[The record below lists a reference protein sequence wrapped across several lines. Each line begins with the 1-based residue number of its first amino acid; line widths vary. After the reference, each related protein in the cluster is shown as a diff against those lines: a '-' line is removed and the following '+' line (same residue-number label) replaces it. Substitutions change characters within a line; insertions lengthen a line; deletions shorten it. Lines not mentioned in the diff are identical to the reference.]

1 MTPVAW
7 LRRLTER
14 LTGVDHLRSQVAEL
28 ETTVARLEGRLDELT
43 PEWVDDCV
51 DWARA
56 EEIAESATQQGIEQ
70 ADWGSLLAGIGF
82 RGRLE

>member
-7 LRRLTER
+7 LRRLTDR

-56 EEIAESATQQGIEQ
+56 EEIAESATQQGIAQ
-70 ADWGSLLAGIGF
+70 PDWGSLLAGIGF